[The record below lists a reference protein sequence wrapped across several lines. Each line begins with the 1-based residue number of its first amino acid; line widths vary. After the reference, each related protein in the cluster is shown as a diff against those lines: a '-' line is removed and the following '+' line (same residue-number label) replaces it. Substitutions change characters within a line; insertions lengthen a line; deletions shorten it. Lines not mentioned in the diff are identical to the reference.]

1 MLRPTRYAAMLA
13 ATILSSAGLMFGGA
27 TAQADQDAPVAD
39 AAAKHA
45 SQTGLV
51 KHAKPEAGG
60 RVIKSARAAGP
71 AWPGSSEPA
80 KPEAGGRVITSSHAA
95 AGPAW
100 PGSTAQAKPE
110 AGGRVITPSKLV
122 ADDGSAPQ
130 RTSAVACTAEAT
142 AADRC

>member
-27 TAQADQDAPVAD
+27 TAQADQGAPVAD

-60 RVIKSARAAGP
+60 RVIKS
-71 AWPGSSEPA
+71 
-80 KPEAGGRVITSSHAA
+80 GRA

-100 PGSTAQAKPE
+100 PGSTAQAKPN

-122 ADDGSAPQ
+122 ADDGSALQ